1 MPQRKQLKLIDDIDS
16 NVNVSGWYKKYS
28 NHSEIRVVEARILEL
43 FTKKCGIELEI
54 N

>member
-1 MPQRKQLKLIDDIDS
+1 MPQRKQLKFTDDIDS

-28 NHSEIRVVEARILEL
+28 NHSEVRVVEARILEP
-43 FTKKCGIELEI
+43 FTKKRVIGLEI